1 MLPNTPSMHVCRC
14 GALVVSLVEPCPAR
28 PIPFPFFSV
37 TSVHSV
43 NSVLNPFSF
52 CYEARP

>member
-1 MLPNTPSMHVCRC
+1 MLPNTPSMHVCRG
-14 GALVVSLVEPCPAR
+14 GACPAR
-28 PIPFPFFSV
+28 PIPFPIFSV

>member
-52 CYEARP
+52 CYEAHS